1 MFWKKKPKFETTQV
15 TDANFNEVVGASKI
29 PVLLDFYADWCGPC
43 KVLGPIIDEL
53 AEEYQGRALVAK
65 VDTEVNPNLGQYF
78 KIKSIPTMMI
88 IHQGKLVERFQGLI
102 PKPNLEEILE
112 EYIQANL
119 NLQDSSNE
127 EE

>member
-15 TDANFNEVVGASKI
+15 TDDNFNEVVAQSKI

-53 AEEYQGRALVAK
+53 AEEFQGRALVAK
-65 VDTEVNPNLGQYF
+65 VDTEVNPNLSAYF

-88 IHQGKLVERFQGLI
+88 INNAKLVERFNGLI

-112 EYIQANL
+112 EYIQANA
-119 NLQDSSNE
+119 NVEKASGE